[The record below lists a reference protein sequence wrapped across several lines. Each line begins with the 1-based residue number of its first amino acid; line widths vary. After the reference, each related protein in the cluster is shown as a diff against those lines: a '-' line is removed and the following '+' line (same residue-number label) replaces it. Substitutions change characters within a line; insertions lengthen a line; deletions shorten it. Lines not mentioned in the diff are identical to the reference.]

1 LEKLYYEVP
10 PEIWKVIQ
18 DLYSDMSS
26 QVKWNG
32 HTSKNF
38 NIKQEVRQGGVLS
51 THLYKSYINDLPLEL
66 EKRGLGLTIGL
77 EYCGSPLCADD
88 IVLMSTDVEEIQTM
102 LDIAYKYSCQHRYNI
117 HPQKSALIKTE
128 RNKMK
133 SLTEPV
139 KLGEKPLQTV
149 NQTVHLGIIRA
160 NKNETNLNI
169 QEHISIA
176 RKTLYSLIPVGLN
189 GKNGLNPVTAY
200 KIYQA
205 YVLPR
210 LLYGLEVLP
219 LNVSQIT
226 ELKQFH
232 TKTLRCFQSLPVRTA
247 TSAVY
252 RLLGA
257 LPIEAEL
264 HKRQLSLLYSI
275 LASKLKNLME
285 RQLTVNK
292 NNPESF
298 FSRIQ
303 DILNLYN
310 LPPIYVLVDVL
321 PTKLAWKR
329 GINLSIAKK
338 WTNKLSEE
346 VEGKSTMKLCNRD
359 MLKIHDVHPVWSSLP
374 AVTREVKK
382 AQIKARLLTDTYL
395 LQSDMQRFSKEKD
408 EQKCELCETRPGE
421 FVIFMLSITIE
432 KEDFEVN
439 CLYKTRWDSYPGIGK
454 GEKILF
460 IKKNLP
466 NFLHTFSFY

>member
-1 LEKLYYEVP
+1 MLLLEKLYYEVP

-32 HTSKNF
+32 YTSKNF
-38 NIKQEVRQGGVLS
+38 NIKQGVVQGGVLS

-88 IVLMSTDVEEIQTM
+88 IVLMSTDDAEIQTM

-117 HPQKSALIKTE
+117 HPEKSALIKTE

-133 SLTEPV
+133 ILTEPV

-160 NKNETNLNI
+160 DKNETNLNI

-176 RKTLYSLIPVGLN
+176 RKTLYSLIPDGLN
-189 GKNGLNPVTAY
+189 GKNGLNPLTAY

-232 TKTLRCFQSLPVRTA
+232 TKTLEM
-247 TSAVY
+247 
-252 RLLGA
+252 
-257 LPIEAEL
+257 LPI
-264 HKRQLSLLYSI
+264 SSSPNNNTSSI
-275 LASKLKNLME
+275 PS
-285 RQLTVNK
+285 
-292 NNPESF
+292 
-298 FSRIQ
+298 SRCA
-303 DILNLYN
+303 
-310 LPPIYVLVDVL
+310 
-321 PTKLAWKR
+321 THRSRA
-329 GINLSIAKK
+329 
-338 WTNKLSEE
+338 T
-346 VEGKSTMKLCNRD
+346 
-359 MLKIHDVHPVWSSLP
+359 
-374 AVTREVKK
+374 
-382 AQIKARLLTDTYL
+382 
-395 LQSDMQRFSKEKD
+395 
-408 EQKCELCETRPGE
+408 
-421 FVIFMLSITIE
+421 
-432 KEDFEVN
+432 
-439 CLYKTRWDSYPGIGK
+439 
-454 GEKILF
+454 
-460 IKKNLP
+460 
-466 NFLHTFSFY
+466 

>member
-1 LEKLYYEVP
+1 
-10 PEIWKVIQ
+10 
-18 DLYSDMSS
+18 M
-26 QVKWNG
+26 
-32 HTSKNF
+32 F
-38 NIKQEVRQGGVLS
+38 
-51 THLYKSYINDLPLEL
+51 
-66 EKRGLGLTIGL
+66 
-77 EYCGSPLCADD
+77 
-88 IVLMSTDVEEIQTM
+88 TDVEEIQTM

-139 KLGEKPLQTV
+139 KLGENPLQTV

-189 GKNGLNPVTAY
+189 GK
-200 KIYQA
+200 

-232 TKTLRCFQSLPVRTA
+232 TKTLKCFQSLPVRTA

-252 RLLGA
+252 LLHGA

-298 FSRIQ
+298 FFENTRYTELVQ
-303 DILNLYN
+303 LTTNLC
-310 LPPIYVLVDVL
+310 
-321 PTKLAWKR
+321 A
-329 GINLSIAKK
+329 
-338 WTNKLSEE
+338 
-346 VEGKSTMKLCNRD
+346 C
-359 MLKIHDVHPVWSSLP
+359 
-374 AVTREVKK
+374 
-382 AQIKARLLTDTYL
+382 
-395 LQSDMQRFSKEKD
+395 
-408 EQKCELCETRPGE
+408 
-421 FVIFMLSITIE
+421 
-432 KEDFEVN
+432 
-439 CLYKTRWDSYPGIGK
+439 
-454 GEKILF
+454 
-460 IKKNLP
+460 
-466 NFLHTFSFY
+466 

>member
-38 NIKQEVRQGGVLS
+38 NIKQGVRQGGVLS

-310 LPPIYVLVDVL
+310 LPPMYVLVDVL

-329 GINLSIAKK
+329 GINLNIAKK
-338 WTNKLSEE
+338 WTNKLRRS
-346 VEGKSTMKLCNRD
+346 
-359 MLKIHDVHPVWSSLP
+359 
-374 AVTREVKK
+374 
-382 AQIKARLLTDTYL
+382 
-395 LQSDMQRFSKEKD
+395 
-408 EQKCELCETRPGE
+408 
-421 FVIFMLSITIE
+421 
-432 KEDFEVN
+432 
-439 CLYKTRWDSYPGIGK
+439 
-454 GEKILF
+454 
-460 IKKNLP
+460 
-466 NFLHTFSFY
+466 

>member
-1 LEKLYYEVP
+1 
-10 PEIWKVIQ
+10 
-18 DLYSDMSS
+18 
-26 QVKWNG
+26 
-32 HTSKNF
+32 
-38 NIKQEVRQGGVLS
+38 
-51 THLYKSYINDLPLEL
+51 
-66 EKRGLGLTIGL
+66 
-77 EYCGSPLCADD
+77 
-88 IVLMSTDVEEIQTM
+88 
-102 LDIAYKYSCQHRYNI
+102 
-117 HPQKSALIKTE
+117 
-128 RNKMK
+128 MK
-133 SLTEPV
+133 SQ
-139 KLGEKPLQTV
+139 LQTV

-205 YVLPR
+205 YVLLR

-252 RLLGA
+252 LLHGA

-298 FSRIQ
+298 FFENTRYTGLVQ
-303 DILNLYN
+303 LTTNLC
-310 LPPIYVLVDVL
+310 
-321 PTKLAWKR
+321 A
-329 GINLSIAKK
+329 
-338 WTNKLSEE
+338 
-346 VEGKSTMKLCNRD
+346 C
-359 MLKIHDVHPVWSSLP
+359 
-374 AVTREVKK
+374 
-382 AQIKARLLTDTYL
+382 
-395 LQSDMQRFSKEKD
+395 
-408 EQKCELCETRPGE
+408 
-421 FVIFMLSITIE
+421 
-432 KEDFEVN
+432 
-439 CLYKTRWDSYPGIGK
+439 
-454 GEKILF
+454 
-460 IKKNLP
+460 
-466 NFLHTFSFY
+466 

>member
-1 LEKLYYEVP
+1 
-10 PEIWKVIQ
+10 
-18 DLYSDMSS
+18 
-26 QVKWNG
+26 
-32 HTSKNF
+32 
-38 NIKQEVRQGGVLS
+38 
-51 THLYKSYINDLPLEL
+51 
-66 EKRGLGLTIGL
+66 
-77 EYCGSPLCADD
+77 
-88 IVLMSTDVEEIQTM
+88 
-102 LDIAYKYSCQHRYNI
+102 
-117 HPQKSALIKTE
+117 
-128 RNKMK
+128 MK
-133 SLTEPV
+133 SQ
-139 KLGEKPLQTV
+139 LQTV

-160 NKNETNLNI
+160 DKNETNLNI

-310 LPPIYVLVDVL
+310 LPPMYVLVDVL

-329 GINLSIAKK
+329 GINLNIAKK
-338 WTNKLSEE
+338 WTNKLRRS
-346 VEGKSTMKLCNRD
+346 
-359 MLKIHDVHPVWSSLP
+359 
-374 AVTREVKK
+374 
-382 AQIKARLLTDTYL
+382 
-395 LQSDMQRFSKEKD
+395 
-408 EQKCELCETRPGE
+408 
-421 FVIFMLSITIE
+421 
-432 KEDFEVN
+432 
-439 CLYKTRWDSYPGIGK
+439 
-454 GEKILF
+454 
-460 IKKNLP
+460 
-466 NFLHTFSFY
+466 

>member
-1 LEKLYYEVP
+1 
-10 PEIWKVIQ
+10 
-18 DLYSDMSS
+18 
-26 QVKWNG
+26 
-32 HTSKNF
+32 
-38 NIKQEVRQGGVLS
+38 
-51 THLYKSYINDLPLEL
+51 
-66 EKRGLGLTIGL
+66 
-77 EYCGSPLCADD
+77 
-88 IVLMSTDVEEIQTM
+88 MSTDVEEIQTM
-102 LDIAYKYSCQHRYNI
+102 LDIAYKYSCQHKYNI

-139 KLGEKPLQTV
+139 KLGENPLQTV

-310 LPPIYVLVDVL
+310 LPPMYVLVDVL

-329 GINLSIAKK
+329 GINLNIAKK
-338 WTNKLSEE
+338 WTNKLRRS
-346 VEGKSTMKLCNRD
+346 
-359 MLKIHDVHPVWSSLP
+359 
-374 AVTREVKK
+374 
-382 AQIKARLLTDTYL
+382 
-395 LQSDMQRFSKEKD
+395 
-408 EQKCELCETRPGE
+408 
-421 FVIFMLSITIE
+421 
-432 KEDFEVN
+432 
-439 CLYKTRWDSYPGIGK
+439 
-454 GEKILF
+454 
-460 IKKNLP
+460 
-466 NFLHTFSFY
+466 